1 MIEPGQAIK
10 CPEVDGYLTGCLP
23 YLSAGGELSPEPA
36 RCSGVKSLIAAV
48 KTPADKR
55 DACNCVQEAA
65 NHFPSLKDDAAQ
77 ALPRKCGVTLDI
89 PISKSVNC
97 DNLS

>member
-1 MIEPGQAIK
+1 MIEPRRAIR
-10 CPEVDGYLTGCLP
+10 CPEVDGYLTRYVP
-23 YLSAGGELSPEPA
+23 YLNADGEPA
-36 RCSGVKSLIAAV
+36 PACCGGVKSLLAAV

-55 DACNCVQEAA
+55 DACNCVKEAA

-97 DNLS
+97 DK